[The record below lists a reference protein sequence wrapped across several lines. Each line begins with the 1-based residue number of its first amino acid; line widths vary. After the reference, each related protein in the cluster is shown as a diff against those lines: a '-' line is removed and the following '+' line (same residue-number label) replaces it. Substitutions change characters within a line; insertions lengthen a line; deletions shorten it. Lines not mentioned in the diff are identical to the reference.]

1 MTTSRHVT
9 PSGKPVW
16 RRIGIA
22 ISTEPLKFMIF
33 KYKKS
38 VRQAPGGHSL
48 SHCRPKK
55 RPNRLE
61 VVSAR
66 S

>member
-33 KYKKS
+33 KYKKIS
-38 VRQAPGGHSL
+38 STGAGRA
-48 SHCRPKK
+48 
-55 RPNRLE
+55 
-61 VVSAR
+61 
-66 S
+66 